1 LIFHSKNRVF
11 SSEISF
17 CLHQTKHIATG
28 VVSAHRAVASRKSAM
43 DEIIFHIAK
52 FYSSAT
58 LQIP

>member
-1 LIFHSKNRVF
+1 
-11 SSEISF
+11 
-17 CLHQTKHIATG
+17 LHQTKHIATG